1 MNFFW
6 LVPNLSLL
14 LEGLKTTLLL
24 IIVSGSIGFILAI
37 AVAMGRMSR
46 WRVVSAIFGLYTS
59 IIRGTP
65 LLVQIYVFYY
75 GLGSA
80 FAAMPWLRW
89 GPIWPYL
96 RNGFWY
102 VAISLILSNAAYW
115 GELIRGGMR
124 AVPPGELEAAAA
136 FGMRR
141 MLTLRRIWLPRTLRS
156 LIPALT
162 GETVMLMKATALAS
176 TVAVTDLLGAADIV
190 RAQTFHV
197 YEPLL
202 LVAIVYLL
210 LTYGIETAFGRV
222 DRRKVLRPGR

>member
-1 MNFFW
+1 MNFSW
-6 LVPNLSLL
+6 LVPNLGLL
-14 LEGLKTTLLL
+14 LEGLKITLLL

-37 AVAMGRMSR
+37 GVAMGRMSR
-46 WRVVSAIFGLYTS
+46 WRVVSSVFGLYTS

-89 GPIWPYL
+89 GPLWPYL

-136 FGMRR
+136 FGMGRL
-141 MLTLRRIWLPRTLRS
+141 LTLRRIWLPRTLRS

-202 LVAIVYLL
+202 LVGIVYLL
-210 LTYGIETAFGRV
+210 LTYGIETAFGQV
-222 DRRKVLRPGR
+222 DRRKILRPGR